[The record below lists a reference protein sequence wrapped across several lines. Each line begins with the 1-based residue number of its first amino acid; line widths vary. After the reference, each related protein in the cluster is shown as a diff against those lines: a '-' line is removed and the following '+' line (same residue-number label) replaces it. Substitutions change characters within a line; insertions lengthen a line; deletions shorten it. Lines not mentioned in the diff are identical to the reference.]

1 MDIART
7 SIEKPVNTWLIVMIC
22 LLGGIWALLTIGR
35 LEDPAFTLKQALVV
49 TPYPGA
55 TAQEVEE
62 EVTELLEST
71 LQQLPQ
77 LKRVKSKSSPGL
89 SEIEIEIKDT
99 YDGPQMPQVWDEVRR
114 KVGDAQPYLP
124 PGAGNSMVNDDF
136 GDVFGLFY
144 AVTAEGFTER
154 EIHDLSTFLRREL
167 LTVKDVAK
175 VETRGEQTESI
186 YIDVTN
192 ERMTSLGID
201 PNLLAQTLQSE
212 NAVADAGAITVDDRR
227 VRLISRP
234 GFDSV
239 ASIEAVRVGTPG
251 STEQL
256 SLLDIADIY
265 RSTTEIP
272 SHLVRF
278 NGKPAFTLAIS
289 AVAGTNIVEVG
300 QRVSQQLDLLKEQ
313 IPLGIEINPIY
324 EQHVV
329 VDESINSFVFN
340 LALAVV
346 IVIGVLCLFMGWRVG
361 FVVGATLL
369 LTVLGTVFF
378 MRLFSIEMERISL
391 GALIIAMGMLVD
403 NAIVIAEGMLINMQR
418 GISAKTAASDAAK
431 RTQIPLLGATVIG
444 IMAFSGI
451 GLSPDSTGE
460 FLFSLFAVIGI
471 SLLLSWVLAITV
483 TPLFG
488 YYMLKVSDKNM
499 KDDPYDG
506 TAYRL
511 YQRFLNRALR
521 ARGFTVIVLLLLT
534 SSCFYAF
541 GFVKQAFF
549 PDSNTPIFYV
559 NYQLPQGTDI
569 RATARDMAEIDE
581 IIRQQPGVVAV
592 TTLVGQG
599 ASRFMLTYNPEQPNT
614 AYGQFIIEV
623 EDRLQIDPLA
633 EALRRELPPTY
644 PDADIRTQKL
654 VFGPGSGAKIEARF
668 SGPDA
673 AVLRQLGDEA
683 ISIMQAN
690 GNLQDIRQ
698 NWNKQELVIV
708 PLFNEERARIAG
720 LGRTHVAETLQFAT
734 VGIRAGT
741 YREGD
746 EQIPIIARPPADE
759 RLDADRL
766 EERLIWSPG
775 LSAYIPITQV
785 VERFITESEE
795 TLIHRRDRVRTLTV
809 QAEPKDDLTADAAL
823 RAIRASIEAID
834 LPQGYRMQWGGEF
847 ESSSE
852 AQASLGAQLP
862 LGFLIMLLISIL
874 LFGKLR
880 QPLIIWLV
888 VPMSVCGVVIGLLGS
903 GMPFGFMAL
912 LGFLSLSGMLMKNA
926 IVLVDEID
934 SQISGGKDKVE
945 SIIDASVSRLR
956 PVFLAAVTTIL
967 GMLPLLTDAFFS
979 SMAVT
984 IMGGLAFA
992 TLLTLI
998 AVPVFYALLFG
1009 IKPARKIAA

>member
-7 SIEKPVNTWLIVMIC
+7 SIEKPVNTWLIVLIC
-22 LLGGIWALLTIGR
+22 LLGGIWAMLTIGR

-55 TAQEVEE
+55 TAQEVED
-62 EVTELLEST
+62 EVTELLESA

-77 LKRVKSKSSPGL
+77 LKRVKSKSLPGL

-114 KVGDAQPYLP
+114 KVGDAQAYLP
-124 PGAGNSMVNDDF
+124 PGAGTSMVNDDF

-144 AVTAEGFTER
+144 AVTAEGFSDR
-154 EIHDLSTFLRREL
+154 EIRDLSTFLRREL

-186 YIDVTN
+186 YIDITN
-192 ERMTSLGID
+192 ERLTSLGINPD
-201 PNLLAQTLQSE
+201 LLAQTLQSE
-212 NAVADAGAITVDDRR
+212 NAVSDAGAITVDDRR

-256 SLLDIADIY
+256 SLLDVADVY
-265 RSTTEIP
+265 RGTTEIP
-272 SHLVRF
+272 AHLVRF

-313 IPLGIEINPIY
+313 MPLGIEISPIY

-369 LTVLGTVFF
+369 LTVLGTVLF

-418 GISAKTAASDAAK
+418 GISAKSAASDAAK

-451 GLSPDSTGE
+451 GLSPDSTGD
-460 FLFSLFAVIGI
+460 FLFSLFAVMGI

-488 YYMLKVSDKNM
+488 YYMLKVSDKNL

-506 TAYRL
+506 RAYRL
-511 YQRFLNRALR
+511 YQRFLHRALR
-521 ARGFTVIVLLLLT
+521 ARGFTVIVLVLLT
-534 SSCFYAF
+534 GGCFYAF

-549 PDSNTPIFYV
+549 PDSNTPVFYV

-569 RATARDMAEIDE
+569 RATAADMAEIDE
-581 IIRQQPGVVAV
+581 MIRQQPGVVAV

-614 AYGQFIIEV
+614 AYGQFIVEM
-623 EDRLQIDPLA
+623 EDRHQIDPLA
-633 EALRRELPPTY
+633 EVLRRELPPAY

-654 VFGPGSGAKIEARF
+654 VFGPGGGAKLEARF
-668 SGPDA
+668 SGPEM
-673 AVLRQLGDEA
+673 AVLRQLGDKA
-683 ISIMQAN
+683 IAIMQAD
-690 GNLQDIRQ
+690 GDLQDIRQ

-720 LGRTHVAETLQFAT
+720 LGRNDVAETLQFAT

-759 RLDADRL
+759 RLDAGRL

-775 LSAYIPITQV
+775 LLDYIPITQV
-785 VERFITESEE
+785 VDRFVTETEE

-809 QAEPKDDLTADAAL
+809 QAEPKGGLTADAAL
-823 RAIRASIEAID
+823 RAIRGSIEAIE
-834 LPQGYRMQWGGEF
+834 LPQGYRLEWGGEF

-862 LGFLIMLLISIL
+862 LGFLVMLLISIL
-874 LFGKLR
+874 LFGKVR

-998 AVPVFYALLFG
+998 AVPVFYALLFR
-1009 IKPARKIAA
+1009 IKPGAIAV

>member
-7 SIEKPVNTWLIVMIC
+7 AIEKPVNTWLIVLIC

-77 LKRVKSKSSPGL
+77 LKRVKSKSLPGL

-114 KVGDAQPYLP
+114 KVGDAQAYLP
-124 PGAGNSMVNDDF
+124 PGAGTSMVNDDF

-144 AVTAEGFTER
+144 AVTAEGFSDR
-154 EIHDLSTFLRREL
+154 EIRDLSTFLRREL

-186 YIDVTN
+186 YIDITN
-192 ERMTSLGID
+192 ERMTSLGINPD
-201 PNLLAQTLQSE
+201 LLAQTLQSE
-212 NAVADAGAITVDDRR
+212 NAVSDAGAITVADRR

-256 SLLDIADIY
+256 SLLDVADVY
-265 RSTTEIP
+265 RGTTEIP
-272 SHLVRF
+272 AHLVRF

-313 IPLGIEINPIY
+313 MPLGIEISPIY

-369 LTVLGTVFF
+369 LTVLGTVLF
-378 MRLFSIEMERISL
+378 MRLFNIEMERISL

-418 GISAKTAASDAAK
+418 GISAKLAASDAAK

-460 FLFSLFAVIGI
+460 FLFSLFAVMGI

-488 YYMLKVSDKNM
+488 YYMLKVSDKNL

-506 TAYRL
+506 SVYRL
-511 YQRFLNRALR
+511 YQRFLQRALR
-521 ARGFTVIVLLLLT
+521 ARGFTVIVLVLLT
-534 SSCFYAF
+534 GGCFYAF

-569 RATARDMAEIDE
+569 RATASDMAGIDAM
-581 IIRQQPGVVAV
+581 IRQQPGVVAV

-614 AYGQFIIEV
+614 AYGQFIVEM
-623 EDRLQIDPLA
+623 EDRHQIDPLA
-633 EALRRELPPTY
+633 EVLRRELPPAY

-654 VFGPGSGAKIEARF
+654 VFGPGGGAKIEARF
-668 SGPDA
+668 SGPET
-673 AVLRQLGDEA
+673 AVLRHLGDKA
-683 ISIMQAN
+683 IAILQAD
-690 GNLQDIRQ
+690 GGLQDIRQ

-720 LGRTHVAETLQFAT
+720 VGRNDLAETLQFAT

-759 RLDADRL
+759 RLDAGRL

-775 LSAYIPITQV
+775 LLDYIPITQV
-785 VERFITESEE
+785 VDRFVTEIEE

-809 QAEPKDDLTADAAL
+809 QAEPKGGLTADAAL
-823 RAIRASIEAID
+823 RAIRGSIEAIE
-834 LPQGYRMQWGGEF
+834 LPQGYRLEWGGEF

-862 LGFLIMLLISIL
+862 LGFLVMLLISIL
-874 LFGKLR
+874 LFGKVR

-998 AVPVFYALLFG
+998 AVPVFYALLFR
-1009 IKPARKIAA
+1009 IKASPIAV